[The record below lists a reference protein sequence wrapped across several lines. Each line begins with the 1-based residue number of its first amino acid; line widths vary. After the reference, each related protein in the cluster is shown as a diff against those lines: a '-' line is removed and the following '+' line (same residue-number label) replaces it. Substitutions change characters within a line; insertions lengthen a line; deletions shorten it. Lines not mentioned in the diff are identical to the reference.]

1 MARADRNKISLYI
14 EDVAVDQPSC
24 RPSDRCYSPSC
35 ELLAPTS
42 DEIGVEMLDAYIIER
57 IRREREARQPQQE
70 RVQINVPDEGPRDH
84 HREEME
90 RREKARREE
99 TPARGITIIDF
110 TI

>member
-1 MARADRNKISLYI
+1 MNVLLKMLEPGSQGEKIKS
-14 EDVAVDQPSC
+14 
-24 RPSDRCYSPSC
+24 
-35 ELLAPTS
+35 
-42 DEIGVEMLDAYIIER
+42 
-57 IRREREARQPQQE
+57 QE